1 MEDLSKEHTRLGQK
15 ANYGQAIDQ
24 VDAMIEML
32 TKAREAIAAEPKS
45 AQFQLAKS
53 KAPIKKCF
61 DEANENLKQVNSA
74 LKGYEKALGKV
85 RHKNIE

>member
-1 MEDLSKEHTRLGQK
+1 
-15 ANYGQAIDQ
+15 
-24 VDAMIEML
+24 MIEML
-32 TKAREAIAAEPKS
+32 AKARESIAVEPKT

-74 LKGYEKALGKV
+74 LKGYEKALGRV
-85 RHKNIE
+85 SWCASLESALLTS